1 MDNLEIIV
9 KKGDQDGKESGEHDI
24 SKIKKWGE
32 VEETWSSSLMSIFNV
47 RRAYIGQKD
56 CPPSEDQWMTV
67 RKREM

>member
-32 VEETWSSSLMSIFNV
+32 VEET
-47 RRAYIGQKD
+47 
-56 CPPSEDQWMTV
+56 
-67 RKREM
+67 